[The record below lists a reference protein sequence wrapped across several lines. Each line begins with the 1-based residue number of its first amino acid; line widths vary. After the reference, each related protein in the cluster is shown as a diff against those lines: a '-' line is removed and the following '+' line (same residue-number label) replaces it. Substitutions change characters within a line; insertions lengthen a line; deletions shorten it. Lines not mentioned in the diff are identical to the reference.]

1 MESEI
6 LEREINVD
14 LPDNQ
19 ILISYQALR
28 SISFFSN
35 YSKYCNCN
43 EFETE
48 VERKICSQFYR

>member
-28 SISFFSN
+28 SIFLIFLFQL
-35 YSKYCNCN
+35 
-43 EFETE
+43 FE
-48 VERKICSQFYR
+48 IL